1 MDRMK
6 IKEVYNDT
14 FLVEID
20 KNVYEKLQD
29 IYYFE
34 TIGKKQVLDN
44 IEEMKKEIYNKTN
57 ITNIII
63 EDALHGYFIK
73 YVVNDCKKEI
83 FCYTLTEVVIHL
95 KRLYTK

>member
-1 MDRMK
+1 MNKMK

-14 FLVEID
+14 FLVEIN

-34 TIGKKQVLDN
+34 TTGKKQVLDN

-57 ITNIII
+57 IMNITI
-63 EDALHGYFIK
+63 EDSLHGYFIK
-73 YVVNDCKKEI
+73 YIVNDYKKEI

-95 KRLYTK
+95 RRLYIK